1 MLRWDYTY
9 RSDTPCCAT
18 VYPRKSECFFDI
30 PGNHLLHN
38 QYYLHRA
45 LHSRHGR
52 CDQPNIPLVK
62 RQHICYYIGY
72 YIILC
77 MFLFLYWEQLILD
90 PEKRRKF
97 IPTSSLSTVG
107 STELFQCNYDYNL
120 LDHLPEFYKQII
132 HH

>member
-9 RSDTPCCAT
+9 RSHTPCCAI
-18 VYPRKSECFFDI
+18 VYPHKSEYFFDI

-45 LHSRHGR
+45 LHSCHGR

-62 RQHICYYIGY
+62 RKGSISVSMFLG
-72 YIILC
+72 

-90 PEKRRKF
+90 PKKMQKF
-97 IPTSSLSTVG
+97 IPTWSLSTVG
-107 STELFQCNYDYNL
+107 GTELLHCDYDYNL
-120 LDHLPEFYKQII
+120 LDHLLEQII

>member
-18 VYPRKSECFFDI
+18 FYPHKSECFFDI
-30 PGNHLLHN
+30 AGNHLLHN
-38 QYYLHRA
+38 QYYLHRT
-45 LHSRHGR
+45 LHSCHGR

-62 RQHICYYIGY
+62 RKGSISVSIFLG
-72 YIILC
+72 
-77 MFLFLYWEQLILD
+77 MFLLRYWEQFLTRK
-90 PEKRRKF
+90 KRRKF

-107 STELFQCNYDYNL
+107 GTELFHCNYDYNL
-120 LDHLPEFYKQII
+120 LDHLLEFYKQII